1 MLCSILVEDKLK
13 NFVDTVAVVEV
24 ESAAATV
31 AVEDIDASV
40 AVVDIADVVDT
51 GQVLIS

>member
-1 MLCSILVEDKLK
+1 M
-13 NFVDTVAVVEV
+13 DTVAVVEV

-40 AVVDIADVVDT
+40 AVGDIVVVVVDIADVVDT

>member
-1 MLCSILVEDKLK
+1 MK
-13 NFVDTVAVVEV
+13 NFVGTVAVVEV

-40 AVVDIADVVDT
+40 AVGDIVVAVVDIADVGDT
-51 GQVLIS
+51 GQVLTS